1 MKKSDNSRRSFLR
14 NSFLLSA
21 AAAVPAVWTTAEG
34 KNRSEFGNRETPAIP
49 SEIESAH
56 TGGASPGSSTVTGQP
71 NNYGYNQDLCKHYTC
86 YRSAGP
92 VHIDGEVEKED
103 WKSVPRSPRFVDMTT
118 GNSAILDT
126 RAAVQWD
133 DQNLY
138 VAYWIQ
144 EPNIAATLTKRDS
157 LIWNDNDVEM
167 FIGGE
172 DCYYEFEINS
182 FGTVYEVLWV
192 WQDAYKHGSRFEIP
206 ELDLLTQ
213 KVEVLGGE
221 FDGRKHPRGGR
232 WGFREWDLK
241 GLKTA
246 VKVNGTANK
255 SEDLDAGWNVEI
267 AIPWSGLKLLAG
279 ERSLPPKPGD
289 VWRMD
294 FSRFELL
301 KERGANIN
309 PGWSWN
315 THGIYDSHIPELFT
329 YIHFSDKG
337 VGEI

>member
-1 MKKSDNSRRSFLR
+1 MAAPEKSRRSFLKHAL
-14 NSFLLSA
+14 LLSGA
-21 AAAVPAVWTTAEG
+21 TTLPTIWSKAEPPSGTLPAPAQGGEGAGIYGLTTL
-34 KNRSEFGNRETPAIP
+34 KQDDITN
-49 SEIESAH
+49 
-56 TGGASPGSSTVTGQP
+56 TGLV
-71 NNYGYNQDLCKHYTC
+71 NNYGYNQELCKHYTC
-86 YRSAGP
+86 LRATGAVP
-92 VHIDGEVEKED
+92 IDGEVD
-103 WKSVPRSPRFVDMTT
+103 NPVWKSVPKSPRFVDMTT

-133 DQNLY
+133 DENLY

-144 EPNIAATLTKRDS
+144 EPNIAATLTRRDS

-167 FIGGE
+167 FIAGE
-172 DCYYEFEINS
+172 DCYYEFEINA

-255 SEDLDAGWNVEI
+255 SEDVDAGWNVEI

-301 KERGANIN
+301 KERGASIN

-315 THGIYDSHIPELFT
+315 THGVYDSHIPELFT
-329 YIHFSDKG
+329 YIHFSDKTA
-337 VGEI
+337 GEINS

>member
-1 MKKSDNSRRSFLR
+1 MDTPEKSRRSFLKHAL
-14 NSFLLSA
+14 LLSGA
-21 AAAVPAVWTTAEG
+21 TAVPAIWSKAEKPAGTLLPAEKGGEQVNADFMTTLNPG
-34 KNRSEFGNRETPAIP
+34 DST
-49 SEIESAH
+49 S
-56 TGGASPGSSTVTGQP
+56 TGLV
-71 NNYGYNQDLCKHYTC
+71 NNYGYNQELCKHYTC
-86 YRSAGP
+86 YRTAGP
-92 VHIDGEVEKED
+92 ITIDGSVSREA
-103 WKSVPRSPRFVDMTT
+103 WKKVPKSPRFVDMTT
-118 GNSAILDT
+118 GNSALLDT

-133 DQNLY
+133 DENLY

-157 LIWNDNDVEM
+157 LIWFDNDVEM
-167 FIGGE
+167 FIAGQ
-172 DCYYEFEINS
+172 DCYYEFEINA

-241 GLKTA
+241 GMKTA

-255 SEDLDAGWNVEI
+255 SEDLDEGWNVEI
-267 AIPWSGLKLLAG
+267 AIPWSGMKLLAG
-279 ERSLPPKPGD
+279 DRSLPPKPGD
-289 VWRMD
+289 IWRMD

-301 KERGANIN
+301 KERGSNIN
-309 PGWSWN
+309 PGWAWN
-315 THGIYDSHIPELFT
+315 THGVYDSHIPELFT
-329 YIHFSDKG
+329 YIHFSDKSA
-337 VGEI
+337 GEINT